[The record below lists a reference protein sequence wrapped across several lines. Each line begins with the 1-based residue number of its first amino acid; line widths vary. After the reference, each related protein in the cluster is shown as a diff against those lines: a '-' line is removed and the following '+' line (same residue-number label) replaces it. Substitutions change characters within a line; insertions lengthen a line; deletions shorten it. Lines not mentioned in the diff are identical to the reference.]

1 MKRVSDGGFGNAIA
15 ALKSTRSPD
24 VESMPINNLAG
35 NSGEQNHSPAA
46 HRKDGS
52 RVGPTDRATSARPSV
67 SFISPG
73 LLVLVLPRSV
83 LVRTV
88 RRLRHRFWH
97 ALLAAMFAALILH
110 AFKVIFSGHGSRTF
124 VAVGIRF
131 ARW

>member
-1 MKRVSDGGFGNAIA
+1 
-15 ALKSTRSPD
+15 
-24 VESMPINNLAG
+24 MPINNLAG
-35 NSGEQNHSPAA
+35 NPGEQNHLLAA
-46 HRKDGS
+46 HRKHWS
-52 RVGPTDRATSARPSV
+52 RIAPIDRATSARPSV

-97 ALLAAMFAALILH
+97 ALLAAMFAASILH
-110 AFKVIFSGHGSRTF
+110 AFKVIFSWHGRCTF